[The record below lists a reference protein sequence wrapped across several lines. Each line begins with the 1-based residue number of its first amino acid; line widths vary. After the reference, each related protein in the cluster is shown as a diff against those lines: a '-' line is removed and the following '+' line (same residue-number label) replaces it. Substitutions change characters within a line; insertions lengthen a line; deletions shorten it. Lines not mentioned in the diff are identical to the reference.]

1 MSPKRKTMRV
11 MKPAARAAVFA
22 ALGDQTRLALV
33 TRLAGGE
40 SRSIAELTVGC
51 GVTRQAVTK
60 HLRVLER
67 AGIVRSVRSGREALF
82 AFDPGP
88 VREVNAYL
96 GEVGRQW
103 EAALGRLKGF
113 VEG

>member
-1 MSPKRKTMRV
+1 MSIT
-11 MKPAARAAVFA
+11 
-22 ALGDQTRLALV
+22 ALTTGT
-33 TRLAGGE
+33 
-40 SRSIAELTVGC
+40 S
-51 GVTRQAVTK
+51 VTRQAVTK
-60 HLRVLER
+60 HLRMLER

-96 GEVGRQW
+96 GEVARQW
-103 EAALGRLKGF
+103 EAALGRLKAF